1 MLEEAGWKDT
11 NNNGTIDKNGVEAEF
26 DLLYTDGKYRQELGL
41 AYVESCKKTRYK
53 SKLRK

>member
-41 AYVESCKKTRYK
+41 AYVEVAKTRYK